1 MKRSNLYESPNINP
15 AQFNDP
21 VALVTKWN
29 SMFGSSAS
37 FTTHI
42 LVEKGTDAFEYKPTK
57 QNIAFCYGYIFISGF
72 AFYMTAFSAHSMFG
86 AIICGLFLA
95 VGILVNRDTSG
106 PMTFDKKQGTF
117 IKGRGRRLKKEDKRV
132 FARLEDVH
140 AIQLLE
146 NRTGVEL
153 NLILKDGSRISV
165 ITHRS
170 KRQMRIDGDLLSKFL
185 NIPVW
190 DAIPD
195 LAESSFR
202 STNYN

>member
-1 MKRSNLYESPNINP
+1 MKRNLYESPNINP

-21 VALVTKWN
+21 VALATKWN

-42 LVEKGTDAFEYKPTK
+42 LVEKDADALEYKPTMK
-57 QNIAFCYGYIFISGF
+57 NFVFCYGYIFISGF

-86 AIICGLFLA
+86 TIVCGLFLA
-95 VGILVNRDTSG
+95 VGILATRSTSG
-106 PMTFDKKQGTF
+106 SMTFDKK
-117 IKGRGRRLKKEDKRV
+117 RGVFFKDRRLKKENKKA
-132 FARLEDVH
+132 FARLEDIH

-146 NRTGVEL
+146 NRTGAEL
-153 NLILKDGSRISV
+153 NLILKDSSRIST

-170 KRQMRIDGDLLSKFL
+170 KRQLRIDGDLLSKFL

-195 LAESSFR
+195 LDES
-202 STNYN
+202 N